1 MFTQHSHLIHSFRTQ
16 IHTAFK
22 KLNFPNGGVMFL
34 LVCRERTLEALNA
47 MPALISIILF
57 PLRNEKELKKLL
69 PFAENSADFP
79 SIIFCLQRK

>member
-1 MFTQHSHLIHSFRTQ
+1 
-16 IHTAFK
+16 
-22 KLNFPNGGVMFL
+22 MFL

-69 PFAENSADFP
+69 PFAENPADFL